1 MGSSDWGFSHP
12 GVFVRDFY
20 KTLDFYQSLGIATHP
35 RGKASISKEETTQ
48 KMLIFGREI
57 PPGKPQDPSKPRES
71 GLENLYIG
79 DMQLEVLRA
88 PAQRPEGE
96 ALAYGEGINH
106 VCFDVPDID
115 PETDRLTAKGLRI
128 IFDLTRGEFRVED
141 YLDTREFGNII
152 LSMRP
157 LANPEAIEGSKR
169 WKTGLGKGLV
179 DWKFRGHGVV
189 VADLDKTSEYYE
201 MLGFADLQPEVALDT
216 GTMTDATVYG
226 EAPDTPIKART
237 RIAQIGPAI
246 YEFIQPAEGEAIYK
260 ESLDRRGEGII
271 DLIFTTE
278 HLEEDIA
285 RLDSRGVMMIFGG
298 KLASG
303 GSFAYFDTR
312 ADGGDIMIKLE
323 QAG

>member
-1 MGSSDWGFSHP
+1 MGSSNWGYSHP

-20 KTLDFYQSLGIATHP
+20 KTLDYYQSLGIATHP
-35 RGKASISKEETTQ
+35 RGKASISQAETTQ
-48 KMLIFGREI
+48 KMLVFGREI
-57 PPGKPQDPSKPRES
+57 PSGKPQDPTKPRES

-115 PETDRLTAKGLRI
+115 GETDRLTEKGLKI
-128 IFDLTRGEFRVED
+128 IFDLTRDDIRVED

-157 LANPEAIEGSKR
+157 LANQDAIEGSR
-169 WKTGLGKGLV
+169 LWKTGLGKGLV

-189 VADLDKTSEYYE
+189 VADLAKTSAYHE
-201 MLGFADLQPEVALDT
+201 MLGFADFQPEAMLDT
-216 GTMTDATVYG
+216 GTMSDVTVYG
-226 EAPDTPIKART
+226 DGPGATVKAKT
-237 RIAQIGPAI
+237 RIAKIGPAV
-246 YEFIQPAEGEAIYK
+246 YEFIEPVEGEAIYK

-278 HLEEDIA
+278 HLDEDIA
-285 RLDSRGVMMIFGG
+285 RLDARGVTVIFSG

-312 ADGGDIMIKLE
+312 PDGGDIMIKLE
-323 QAG
+323 QQG

>member
-1 MGSSDWGFSHP
+1 MSEDWGYSHP

-20 KTLDFYQSLGIATHP
+20 KTLDYYQSLGIAAHP
-35 RGKASISKEETTQ
+35 RAKASISQAETTQ
-48 KMLIFGREI
+48 KMLVFGREI

-106 VCFDVPDID
+106 VCFDVPDING
-115 PETDRLTAKGLRI
+115 ETDKLTEKGLRI
-128 IFDLTRGEFRVED
+128 IFDLTRDGIRVED

-157 LANPEAIEGSKR
+157 LPNPDAIDGAR
-169 WKTGLGKGLV
+169 QWKTNMGRGFV
-179 DWKFRGHGVV
+179 DWRFRGHGVV
-189 VADLDKTSEYYE
+189 VSDLDKTSEYYE
-201 MLGFADLQPEVALDT
+201 MLGFADLQPEETIDT
-216 GTMTDATVYG
+216 ATIADLSVYG
-226 EAPDTPIKART
+226 ESPGKTVKART
-237 RIAQIGPAI
+237 RIAKIGPVI
-246 YEFIQPAEGEAIYK
+246 YEFFEPVEGEAIYK

-271 DLIFTTE
+271 DLIFATT
-278 HLEEDIA
+278 HLEEDIK
-285 RLDSRGVMMIFGG
+285 RLDDRGVPMIFGG
-298 KLASG
+298 TLPAG

-312 ADGGDIMIKLE
+312 PDGGDIMIKLTE
-323 QAG
+323 A

>member
-1 MGSSDWGFSHP
+1 MSKDWGYSHP

-48 KMLIFGREI
+48 KMLIFGREV
-57 PPGKPQDPSKPRES
+57 PPGKPQDPTKPRES
-71 GLENLYIG
+71 GLENIYIG

-96 ALAYGEGINH
+96 SLAYGEGINH

-115 PETDRLTAKGLRI
+115 GQTDKLTEKGLRI

-157 LANPEAIEGSKR
+157 LANQEAIEGSRR
-169 WKTGLGKGLV
+169 WKAGLGKGLV

-201 MLGFADLQPEVALDT
+201 MLGFADLQPEATLDT
-216 GTMTDATVYG
+216 GTMTGVTVYG
-226 EAPDTPIKART
+226 ESPGTAVKART
-237 RIAQIGPAI
+237 RIAKIGPAI
-246 YEFIQPAEGEAIYK
+246 YEFIEPVEGEAIYK

-278 HLEEDIA
+278 HLDEDIA
-285 RLDSRGVMMIFGG
+285 RLDARGVPVILGG
-298 KLASG
+298 KPASG

-312 ADGGDIMIKLE
+312 PDGGDIMIKLE